1 MKDRSKESIDAAKH
15 VPTYDAARI
24 NSAIEKTVQD
34 PAFLNDAIAQIAGL
48 TFPAFKSNIID
59 YVINSTNA
67 DQKQDVVSLFEGLD
81 GYTQF
86 RDQYH
91 VQKSLEK
98 NIPAKKK
105 DYQISDKTRDSRD
118 VRIRQT
124 TDVANIKDRQ
134 AANEGEERKDYPEV
148 SPTAMSNFT
157 CKTCGKEFQNPQ
169 DMLHHRQFESGTT

>member
-15 VPTYDAARI
+15 VPAYDAARI
-24 NSAIEKTVQD
+24 NSAIEKAVQD

-91 VQKSLEK
+91 VKKSLEE

-105 DYQISDKTRDSRD
+105 EYQISDKTRESPDG
-118 VRIRQT
+118 RIRQR
-124 TDVANIKDRQ
+124 TDVTNIKDRQ
-134 AANEGEERKDYPEV
+134 ATIEREERKDYPEV

-157 CKTCGKEFQNPQ
+157 CKTCGKEFQNQQ
-169 DMLHHRQFESGTT
+169 DLLHHRHFESGTT